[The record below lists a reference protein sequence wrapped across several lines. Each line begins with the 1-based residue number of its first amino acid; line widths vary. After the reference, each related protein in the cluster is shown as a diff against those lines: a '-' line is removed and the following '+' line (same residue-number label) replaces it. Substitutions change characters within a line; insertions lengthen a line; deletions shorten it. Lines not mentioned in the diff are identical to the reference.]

1 MSKKFFKVYKGPG
14 YPVDPKLEEER
25 QLEQFNPVDFF
36 TGLDKA
42 YVPNLVPTNESSAA
56 YKDAF
61 EQYLAKKKAL
71 ESADAI
77 ELGTAVQ
84 EIYIINE
91 DEEDDLNYDMT
102 IIKDYGCKLP
112 PIKEPIFKNL

>member
-1 MSKKFFKVYKGPG
+1 MKKFFKIYKGPG

-25 QLEQFNPVDFF
+25 QLEQFNLLFNPLWQDSN
-36 TGLDKA
+36 K
-42 YVPNLVPTNESSAA
+42 P
-56 YKDAF
+56 
-61 EQYLAKKKAL
+61 KAL
-71 ESADAI
+71 DFPKI
-77 ELGTAVQ
+77 EIEPQ
-84 EIYIINE
+84 EICIINE